1 MFFYIKY
8 DRIFLLKKRKI
19 NMSNEVILIGGAH
32 IDIAGVP
39 DHKLRKGEK
48 NYGKVSFHA
57 GGVAY
62 NVAYN
67 LSLLNIKPKLI
78 SLVCDDA
85 SSQIIKASCKK
96 HNIDISDS
104 ISLKGFNT
112 PNYLY
117 IADFDGDTHLGI
129 SDMKLYEKITPEFL
143 QTKLDLINSHKVCFI
158 DANLSYDSLKFLLEN
173 VKIPT
178 MLDPVS
184 VDHCKKLTDIIH
196 LAHSIKPNEKELE
209 ALSGISPD
217 SESNL
222 KDAKNYFIES
232 GVKEVF
238 FSLGERGLYYGNKD
252 KEHHIKHKIDNI
264 VNTNGAGDCMMA
276 GLIYGKLNNLSMDE
290 TAKFGVAAACITLQS
305 PSLSDKDLSL
315 NNIQKKMEE
324 IW

>member
-1 MFFYIKY
+1 MNIVV
-8 DRIFLLKKRKI
+8 L
-19 NMSNEVILIGGAH
+19 SGGLS
-32 IDIAGVP
+32 IERD
-39 DHKLRKGEK
+39 
-48 NYGKVSFHA
+48 VSLCT
-57 GGVAY
+57 G
-62 NVAYN
+62 
-67 LSLLNIKPKLI
+67 
-78 SLVCDDA
+78 SLVAQALIRKDHNAVMIDV
-85 SSQIIKASCKK
+85 IKDYDIEDKDYKK
-96 HNIDISDS
+96 HIETCRLREAVIYSV
-104 ISLKGFNT
+104 NT
-112 PNYLY
+112 QAP
-117 IADFDGDTHLGI
+117 DV
-129 SDMKLYEKITPEFL
+129 KKIRAEFL